1 MPSGDFA
8 HEVPGQL
15 EVALR
20 AGQADMSEIRGQE
33 WQLGA
38 EVDILFTPQQKP
50 KTRKGMAQVMEPNAA
65 IRCPFDAGDFQRVM
79 KRAAERGDGIPTSA
93 RAGEQRCVRAT
104 GPVALGRQR
113 RGTEQCAGPDPVRA
127 APAAI
132 C

>member
-15 EVALR
+15 QVALR
-20 AGQADMSEIRGQE
+20 TGQSDMSEIRGQE

-38 EVDILFTPQQKP
+38 KVDILFTPQQKP
-50 KTRKGMAQVMEPNAA
+50 KTRKGMAKVMQPNAA

-79 KRAAERGDGIPTSA
+79 KRAAERGDGIPISAAGWGTAVCPGDRARSA
-93 RAGEQRCVRAT
+93 R
-104 GPVALGRQR
+104 PQR

>member
-1 MPSGDFA
+1 MGCSSAALLLDEIAESGLVPSGDFA

-65 IRCPFDAGDFQRVM
+65 IRCPLRCRRFL
-79 KRAAERGDGIPTSA
+79 A
-93 RAGEQRCVRAT
+93 RHET
-104 GPVALGRQR
+104 R
-113 RGTEQCAGPDPVRA
+113 RGAR
-127 APAAI
+127 
-132 C
+132 